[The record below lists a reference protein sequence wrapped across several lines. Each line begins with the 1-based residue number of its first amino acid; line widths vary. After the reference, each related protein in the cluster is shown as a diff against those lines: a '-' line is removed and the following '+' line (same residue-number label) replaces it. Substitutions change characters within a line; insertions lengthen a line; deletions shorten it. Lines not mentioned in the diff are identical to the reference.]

1 MASHLEK
8 NDATPFKAQK
18 KRASTFMAKGR
29 SSIERFLGL
38 S

>member
-1 MASHLEK
+1 MASRLEK

-18 KRASTFMAKGR
+18 KRASIFIAKGR